1 MNAILIAV
9 ATVAGIGI
17 LAGLLLAVLSKV
29 MAVPVDEKAQA
40 IEEILPGANCG
51 SCGFSGCSGYAAALS
66 SGKTTETG
74 LCNPGGSE
82 VSAKIAEIMGLSAGE
97 VVPMTAVV
105 LCNGTTDA
113 AERKMIYEGVESCKM
128 AAQLFGGEKSCIYG
142 CLGLGDCVQRCPYDA
157 IKICGGVAVVD
168 YELCR
173 ACGMCVATCPKKL
186 IELIPKNKVSAAVL
200 CKNHDKGVMTMKEC
214 KVGCIGC
221 MKCVKA
227 CESAAVTVTANVAHV
242 DPALC
247 TACGKC
253 AEGCPKHVIEMLGFG
268 LTAEPVASRQS

>member
-1 MNAILIAV
+1 MNAIVIAV

-17 LAGLLLAVLSKV
+17 LAGLLLAILSKV

-82 VSAKIAEIMGLSAGE
+82 VSAKIAEIMGLAAGE

-105 LCNGTTDA
+105 LCNGTTEA
-113 AERKMIYEGVESCKM
+113 ADRKMIYEGVESCKM

-157 IKICGGVAVVD
+157 IKLCGGVAVVD

-253 AEGCPKHVIEMLGFG
+253 AEGCPKHVIEMLTFNGC
-268 LTAEPVASRQS
+268 AVE